1 MTLHEGLVS
10 EAHLKSVSV
19 IKHLLCVRD
28 RVNLWRD
35 VVFTH
40 IQKNPKVM
48 DGMFSVPSHQF
59 RETSESEPMVS
70 ELYS

>member
-1 MTLHEGLVS
+1 MS
-10 EAHLKSVSV
+10 ETESTFGEMLSSH
-19 IKHLLCVRD
+19 
-28 RVNLWRD
+28 
-35 VVFTH
+35 TH
-40 IQKNPKVM
+40 THTHTETPKVM